1 MLTTIAATLAII
13 VSVAPEDIRP
23 TIDRGLRFIEAD
35 AKKWKDERD
44 CASCHHTPM
53 MLWTL
58 NAAKSRGYAINESLF
73 TEMTEWALRED
84 NAAKILYNADVPAEK
99 QVYFI
104 ASTYVMLAFPDAP
117 PAGEKA
123 AANIARVTAFLQEKQ
138 SADGS
143 WPAAGR
149 QPVNATV
156 ESVTILNRIA
166 LAAPWA
172 ASAQPNVEKANA
184 WLKAQAPSDEFQ
196 TRNLELVLAV
206 LENAPDVAL
215 LPLIDRISEKQNADG
230 GWSQIPEMPSDAYAT
245 GQALYALA
253 RARCGYN
260 FPSTARG
267 IAFLQSTQKDDG
279 SWPMESRK
287 IEGASEVKNLVPIIY
302 AGSAWAMLGLI
313 EAAARP

>member
-1 MLTTIAATLAII
+1 VLTTIAATLAII

-35 AKKWKDERD
+35 GKKWKDERD
-44 CASCHHTPM
+44 CASCHHVPM

-58 NAAKSRGYAINESLF
+58 SSAKSNGHAINESLF
-73 TEMTEWALRED
+73 TEMTEWSLRED
-84 NAAKILYNADVPAEK
+84 NASKILYNSDVPAEK

-104 ASTYVMLAFPDAP
+104 ASTYVMLAFPNGT
-117 PAGEKA
+117 PAGQNEA
-123 AANIARVTAFLQEKQ
+123 GNITRLTAFIQEKQ

-143 WPAAGR
+143 WPASGR
-149 QPVNATV
+149 QPVNATI

-172 ASAQPNVEKANA
+172 AGAQPNVEKANA
-184 WLKAQAPSDEFQ
+184 WLKAQAPADEFQ
-196 TRNLELVLAV
+196 TRNLQLVLAV
-206 LENAPDVAL
+206 LEKAPDAAL
-215 LPLIDRISEKQNADG
+215 LPLIDRICENQNADG

-260 FPSTARG
+260 YSATARG
-267 IAFLQSTQKDDG
+267 LAFLQSTQKEDG